1 MTFTTVEQIAD
12 HVKEVSSKY
21 KIPMDKLLLISGA
34 ALFVLGGRTSTGDVD
49 IYIPRDY
56 VDDHDLLEGR
66 QLLTLSKGSQDWVG
80 TGEEEDDLSFLT
92 KHTRA
97 SSENYKPIIADHGL
111 FLASLTDQLD
121 LKTFLRAKEDRSDK
135 KKAQDQKDID
145 FLVNECGA

>member
-1 MTFTTVEQIAD
+1 MAITNVKQIAD

-56 VDDHDLLEGR
+56 VDDRNLFKGR
-66 QLLTLSKGSQDWVG
+66 QLLALSKESQEWIG
-80 TGEEEDDLSFLT
+80 AGEDDDDLNFVT

-97 SSENYKPIIADHGL
+97 SSENHQPISTDHGL
-111 FLASLTDQLD
+111 FLASLTDQLIFKS
-121 LKTFLRAKEDRSDK
+121 LLLTKEGRSFEKITQDR
-135 KKAQDQKDID
+135 KDIE
-145 FLVNECGA
+145 FLVRECGA